1 MIFQDLDK
9 FLAVLGKNLQGL
21 GMIFQDLDKFLQYPG
36 KL

>member
-9 FLAVLGKNLQGL
+9 FLVVLGKNLQDL
-21 GMIFQDLDKFLQYPG
+21 GMIFQDLDKFLQDPG